1 MITKSKIV
9 TPLTSSIEVS
19 HHYGIEKFN
28 KFGLSMITV
37 FNKSYCKKLL
47 FLIHKQIH
55 PKQYHKEKDET
66 FL

>member
-47 FLIHKQIH
+47 FF
-55 PKQYHKEKDET
+55 DS
-66 FL
+66 